1 MVYYLSKSEVDSI
14 NPVEEQ
20 IAILTQ
26 GAAEVIATDE
36 LRRKLARGTPLV
48 AKLGVDPTAPV
59 ITLGHA
65 VVLRRLAA
73 FQRLGHR
80 AVFLIGDE
88 TGRVGDPSGRS
99 DTRPALD
106 EEAVEAAAAAFL
118 EQVGAIL
125 DLSEV
130 EVRRNSEWL
139 RPLGFSG
146 ALQLASRSTVA
157 RMLERED
164 FLKRFRENQP
174 IYLHELI
181 YPLMQ
186 GYDSVALRADV
197 ELGATEQK
205 FNLLMGRQLQ
215 RDHDME
221 PQVLVLMPILTGL
234 DGSRKMSK
242 SLGNYI
248 AINES
253 PDEMFGKLMSIPD
266 HLIQEYLLLA
276 ADVAPQDV
284 AEQGK
289 RLETGSLNPRD
300 LKAEMAER
308 TVALYHGTAAAQ
320 AAHERFSA
328 TFARREV
335 PKDAP
340 LIRLSDADRCDLVAV
355 LVRAGLASSSSE
367 ARRLAD
373 QGAVRIGEMR
383 LSWDQDLRGH
393 AGATLRVGKHRFLRL
408 EA

>member
-1 MVYYLSKSEVDSI
+1 MDPIKS
-14 NPVEEQ
+14 VEEQ
-20 IAILTQ
+20 IGILTH
-26 GAAEVIATDE
+26 GAAEVIETEE
-36 LRRKLARGTPLV
+36 LRRKLERGKPLV
-48 AKLGVDPTAPV
+48 AKLGVDTTAPV

-88 TGRVGDPSGRS
+88 TSRVGDPSGRS

-106 EEAVEAAAAAFL
+106 EAAVEAAAAAFL

-125 DLSEV
+125 DLSQV

-139 RPLGFSG
+139 RALGFSG

-164 FLKRFRENQP
+164 FLKRFRDNQP

-186 GYDSVALRADV
+186 GYDSVALKADV

-215 RDHDME
+215 RDYGME

-234 DGSRKMSK
+234 DGSQKMSK
-242 SLGNYI
+242 SLGNYV
-248 AINES
+248 AINEN

-266 HLIQEYLLLA
+266 RVIGEYLLLA
-276 ADVAPQDV
+276 ADMTPGEVT
-284 AEQGK
+284 ERIRG
-289 RLETGSLNPRD
+289 LESGAANPRD
-300 LKAEMAER
+300 VKAEMAER
-308 TVALYHGTAAAQ
+308 TVALYNGRPTAAA
-320 AAHERFSA
+320 ARDRFAA
-328 TFARREV
+328 TFSRREV
-335 PKDAP
+335 PADAP
-340 LIRLSDADRCDLVAV
+340 SIRLGDAERTDVAAV
-355 LVRAGLASSSSE
+355 LVRAGLVQSITE

-373 QGAVRIGEMR
+373 QGGVRSGESR
-383 LSWDQDLRGH
+383 LGWDEDLRRH
-393 AGATLRVGKHRFLRL
+393 AGATLRVGKHRFLRI
-408 EA
+408 EE

>member
-1 MVYYLSKSEVDSI
+1 MDPIKAVD
-14 NPVEEQ
+14 EQ
-20 IAILTQ
+20 IAVLTQ
-26 GAAEVIATDE
+26 GAAEVIEMDD
-36 LRRKLARGTPLV
+36 LRRKLSRGTPLV
-48 AKLGVDPTAPV
+48 AKLGVDATVPV

-65 VVLRRLAA
+65 VVLRRLSA

-88 TGRVGDPSGRS
+88 TGRIGDPSGRS

-106 EEAVEAAAAAFL
+106 EAAVEAAATAFL

-125 DLSEV
+125 DLDEV

-139 RPLGFSG
+139 RALGFSG

-164 FLKRFRENQP
+164 FSKRFRENQP

-186 GYDSVALRADV
+186 GYDPVALKADV

-215 RDHDME
+215 RDHGME
-221 PQVLVLMPILTGL
+221 PQALVLMPILTGL
-234 DGSRKMSK
+234 DGQQKMSK
-242 SLGNYI
+242 SLGNFV

-266 HLIQEYLLLA
+266 HVIGEYMLLA
-276 ADVAPQDV
+276 ADMTPQEVAARQ
-284 AEQGK
+284 ASLGA
-289 RLETGSLNPRD
+289 GALNPRD
-300 LKAEMAER
+300 AKAEMAAR
-308 TVALYHGTAAAQ
+308 TVALYHGAAAAD
-320 AAHERFSA
+320 AARERFFA
-328 TFARREV
+328 TFSRREV

-340 LIRLSDADRCDLVAV
+340 AIRLSDADRSDLAAV
-355 LVRAGLASSSSE
+355 LVRAGLAQSITE

-373 QGAVRIGEMR
+373 QGAVRVGDMR
-383 LSWDQDLRGH
+383 LGWQEDLRAH
-393 AGATLRVGKHRFLRL
+393 AGATLRVGRHHFLRID
-408 EA
+408 A